1 MPFQQVPHRG
11 AHALSEVAAPL
22 HPEPDAMARAEG
34 AERRMAAI
42 GGAPE
47 RDAPRAGLHRRGH
60 RSIGHP
66 ALEVRRPLLA
76 EGGNEPALGPA
87 RHRGAGE
94 DRDPGRHPGS
104 PPGPPPYR

>member
-1 MPFQQVPHRG
+1 
-11 AHALSEVAAPL
+11 
-22 HPEPDAMARAEG
+22 MARAEG

-47 RDAPRAGLHRRGH
+47 RDASGAGLHRRGH
-60 RSIGHP
+60 RPIRHP
-66 ALEVRRPLLA
+66 ALEVCRARLA

-94 DRDPGRHPGS
+94 DRDPGRHPG
-104 PPGPPPYR
+104 PPPYR